1 MDDLRLLRQEIQELR
16 AENRA
21 LRREVDQ
28 VRQQVPFPVPT
39 APASAPPQPP
49 ARVPRRVARRMLDEE
64 GLSLQEF
71 LRFKTPEYHGEEG
84 DDPQYFLEE
93 TEKVV
98 RRLSCSDARVIEL
111 VGMKMKNNAWD
122 WFQRHIEDQLY
133 GGNPPTWEIF
143 REAVMDEFISPAERQ
158 NRAYQFEKL
167 KQTYQ
172 MSVSEYAKEF
182 TRLSKYAPRLVPDEA
197 ARVERFRAG
206 MIPPLYNALL
216 SGDFPTLTKIVD
228 RAKLWETKNKEA
240 WAERDRKRKM
250 RSGQSSKGKSEG
262 ASVQVTYHNQNRGG
276 QRRGQSQVTSV
287 QSTPAA
293 TQGSVKPVC
302 NVCGK
307 GHNGQCRYSSIV
319 CYHCGQAGHISRNC
333 PQKGAQQ
340 PAAPAPQPAVQVER
354 SAGRGAGRGRAQ
366 GQAPAQAQAQ
376 APAPVGRGQ
385 GRVFAVNQQEAQTTN
400 TAVTGIS

>member
-1 MDDLRLLRQEIQELR
+1 MLDVESVHQDRTEMEINSPPRSRQRVQSEAENVPPPPPFDMDDLRLLRQEIQELR

-28 VRQQVPFPVPT
+28 VRQQVPFPVPP

-71 LRFKTPEYHGEEG
+71 LRFKTPEYHGEEE

-111 VGMKMKNNAWD
+111 VGMKMKNNVWD

-133 GGNPPTWEIF
+133 GGNPPTWEMF

-197 ARVERFRAG
+197 ARVDRFRAG

-216 SGDFPTLTKIVD
+216 SGDFPTLTKIID

-276 QRRGQSQVTSV
+276 QRRGQSQVTLV

-307 GHNGQCRYSSIV
+307 GHSGQCRYSSIV
-319 CYHCGQAGHISRNC
+319 CYQCGQVGHISRNC

-340 PAAPAPQPAVQVER
+340 PAAPAPQPAV
-354 SAGRGAGRGRAQ
+354 
-366 GQAPAQAQAQ
+366 
-376 APAPVGRGQ
+376 
-385 GRVFAVNQQEAQTTN
+385 
-400 TAVTGIS
+400 

>member
-1 MDDLRLLRQEIQELR
+1 MESVHQDRTEMEINSPPRSRQRVQSEAENVPPLPPFDMDDLRLLRQEIQELR

-49 ARVPRRVARRMLDEE
+49 TRVPRRVARRMLDEE

-143 REAVMDEFISPAERQ
+143 
-158 NRAYQFEKL
+158 
-167 KQTYQ
+167 
-172 MSVSEYAKEF
+172 
-182 TRLSKYAPRLVPDEA
+182 
-197 ARVERFRAG
+197 
-206 MIPPLYNALL
+206 
-216 SGDFPTLTKIVD
+216 
-228 RAKLWETKNKEA
+228 
-240 WAERDRKRKM
+240 
-250 RSGQSSKGKSEG
+250 
-262 ASVQVTYHNQNRGG
+262 
-276 QRRGQSQVTSV
+276 
-287 QSTPAA
+287 
-293 TQGSVKPVC
+293 
-302 NVCGK
+302 
-307 GHNGQCRYSSIV
+307 
-319 CYHCGQAGHISRNC
+319 
-333 PQKGAQQ
+333 
-340 PAAPAPQPAVQVER
+340 
-354 SAGRGAGRGRAQ
+354 
-366 GQAPAQAQAQ
+366 
-376 APAPVGRGQ
+376 
-385 GRVFAVNQQEAQTTN
+385 
-400 TAVTGIS
+400 